1 MFTGSDHCPS
11 SKIPLWHSTSK
22 KRKTGVSS
30 LGSFYVVELLASR
43 LVVMFMALPALVL
56 FILYSGDTMTA
67 NHNHYHRV
75 RRPYLFL
82 NTTLLKLAYNF
93 FYLGYTSRVRTYYP
107 TA

>member
-11 SKIPLWHSTSK
+11 SKIALWHGTSK

-43 LVVMFMALPALVL
+43 LVVMFIALPVLVL
-56 FILYSGDTMTA
+56 FMRCVLYSGDSMTA
-67 NHNHYHRV
+67 NHNYYQRV

-82 NTTLLKLAYNF
+82 NTTFPKLY
-93 FYLGYTSRVRTYYP
+93 
-107 TA
+107 